1 MHFEFCNHHCHC
13 TLYGKAAAK
22 RKSGDLPISSILSLK
37 PIAFGRKATKI
48 MFKSIK
54 LAAIYVAVLF
64 LLASCEE
71 TKQTP
76 TPILP
81 KGKYAT
87 GIFIISEGGFQKSN
101 GSISFF
107 NRKNLDSV
115 AFEGDIFA
123 KANSR
128 NLGDIVQDMAI
139 VNDKAFIVVNNSNKV
154 EIVDAGTFKS
164 LAPEIKLQLPRHAV
178 AVGNKLYVTEWVSF
192 SAPNGQVSVIDIAT
206 YKVLK
211 TIQVGILPDNMLVVG
226 PKILVANSNANT
238 ISVINTEFDTVENT
252 IKVGDRPNS
261 LVQDASG
268 NIWVLCGG
276 TPSWAGTAT
285 NAKLVRFNPN
295 SATQQTTFEFVS
307 GGADG
312 LVINSEKNT
321 MLYSYRMRIFSIAT
335 NATTL
340 PSMDKPFIN
349 RRFYGLG
356 IDKDGTIY
364 GADAL
369 NYSVNGRVIRYN
381 KSGIVLDSMTVG
393 VAPSGFLFR

>member
-1 MHFEFCNHHCHC
+1 
-13 TLYGKAAAK
+13 
-22 RKSGDLPISSILSLK
+22 
-37 PIAFGRKATKI
+37 

-54 LAAIYVAVLF
+54 LAAIYVATLF

-76 TPILP
+76 APILP

-139 VNDKAFIVVNNSNKV
+139 INDKAFIVVNNSNKV
-154 EIVDAGTFKS
+154 EIVDAGTFRS

-211 TIQVGILPDNMLVVG
+211 TIQVGILPDNILVVG
-226 PKILVANSNANT
+226 TKILVANANANT

-276 TPSWAGTAT
+276 TPSWAGTPT
-285 NAKLVRFNPN
+285 SSKLIRFNPN
-295 SATQQTTFEFVS
+295 SATQQTTFEFKDVDANTKNPIN
-307 GGADG
+307 GADG

-321 MLYSYRMRIFSIAT
+321 ILYSYRMRIFSITT

-340 PSMDKPFIN
+340 PSIDKPFIN

-381 KSGIVLDSMTVG
+381 KSGIILDSMTVG